1 VDPLEAAIASGDA
14 VNGLGTHFMMD
25 MATYAYG
32 AELGYEGVDFY
43 IAGRG
48 GALGDVPADVV
59 TAAFVFFSPTAVRDA
74 WERTASLLPRLE
86 VAAEFAGVAHRWA
99 EDHIA
104 DDVDVD
110 LDRLAVLAG
119 RLVAGASVAGAPLF
133 AGWRAL
139 PEPPATRAK
148 ALVLHRI
155 NALRELRGA
164 RHGAAVLSQGI
175 DPHAAVARRTPY
187 MLGVF
192 GWEPPHPDKADVRDA
207 WDAAQAATERA
218 LAPVFA
224 VLEEAERAEFAAAAT
239 ALQAAVNPG

>member
-1 VDPLEAAIASGDA
+1 MDPLEAAAASGDA

-25 MATYAYG
+25 LATYAYG
-32 AELGYEGVDFY
+32 GELGYEGVDFY
-43 IAGRG
+43 VAGRG

-59 TAAFVFFSPTAVRDA
+59 TAAFIFWEPEAVRSA
-74 WERTASLLPRLE
+74 WDRTSTLLPRRE
-86 VAAEFAGVAHRWA
+86 VAIEFAGVAHRWA
-99 EDHIA
+99 DDHIP

-110 LDRLAVLAG
+110 LPRLADLAG

-133 AGWRAL
+133 AGWRSL
-139 PEPPATRAK
+139 PEPPAVRAK
-148 ALVLHRI
+148 ALVIHRI

-192 GWEPPHPDKADVRDA
+192 GWAEPHPDAADVREPWA
-207 WDAAQAATERA
+207 AAQEATERA

-224 VLEEAERAEFAAAAT
+224 VLDEAERAEFAAAT
-239 ALQAAVNPG
+239 SALQAAVNPG